1 MEVIRMAK
9 GKELYRRP
17 WAKWS
22 LVALL
27 VAVLL
32 CLPLFIR
39 GTYYRH
45 IVIFTLMYVVLAQA
59 WNLIG
64 GYAGQ
69 IALGNVVF
77 FAIGA
82 YTSSILTIQ
91 LDMSPWLGM
100 WIGGG
105 LAVLVSLAL
114 GFAVLRLKGHYFAMA
129 TIAFGE
135 IMRTVFSNWR
145 FVGGAQ
151 GISLPIHSPS
161 LYYMQWANKVPYYYI
176 ILTMAILVTTLVAR
190 LDRSRF
196 GFYAKA
202 VKLDEVAARNRGINS
217 FILKQLAFAL
227 SSFITAM
234 IGSFYAQYIMYISP
248 SSVLLLVTSILI
260 AVIPIVGGVGTVVG
274 PILGA
279 VFIFPLTEFLRAMFG
294 GLAMGVNYILFGA
307 AAIFV
312 VMVEPN
318 GFIAL
323 IGRIWASFQ
332 GITGEKGVV
341 EVEGAEHCEFK

>member
-1 MEVIRMAK
+1 MLQKPTGVYERYWV
-9 GKELYRRP
+9 
-17 WAKWS
+17 KW
-22 LVALL
+22 LLLALL
-27 VAVLL
+27 MAVLV
-32 CLPLFIR
+32 CLPLIIK
-39 GTYYRH
+39 GPYYRH
-45 IVIFTLMYVVLAQA
+45 ILVFTLMYVVLAQA

-64 GYAGQ
+64 GYAGR
-69 IALGNVVF
+69 IALGNAVF

-82 YTSSILTIQ
+82 YTSTLLTIH
-91 LDMSPWLGM
+91 LNLSPWVGM
-100 WIGGG
+100 WIGGVLAALVSWALG
-105 LAVLVSLAL
+105 LAVL
-114 GFAVLRLKGHYFAMA
+114 RLEGHYFAMS

-135 IMRTVFSNWR
+135 ITRIVFSNWR

-176 ILTMAILVTTLVAR
+176 ILTLAILVTAFVAR

-217 FILKQLAFAL
+217 LTLKLVAFAL
-227 SSFITAM
+227 SAFITA
-234 IGSFYAQYIMYISP
+234 IVGTFYAQYIMYISP
-248 SSVLLLVTSILI
+248 SSILLLVVSILI

-312 VMVEPN
+312 VMIEPN
-318 GFIAL
+318 GFLAL
-323 IGRIWASFQ
+323 LIHMKRIIQNFV
-332 GITGEKGVV
+332 GLKGGV
-341 EVEGAEHCEFK
+341 EVEGPERRGFE